1 MSHWFRTSV
10 LEFPENWKFDL
21 KYQIIQYLLLKK
33 THECSSL
40 IPLPQKKMAVK
51 IAGDESNE
59 NCTESALKQPLER
72 DDGIDLKLK
81 I

>member
-1 MSHWFRTSV
+1 MF
-10 LEFPENWKFDL
+10 FINP
-21 KYQIIQYLLLKK
+21 
-33 THECSSL
+33 
-40 IPLPQKKMAVK
+40 PPQKKMAVK